1 MVQIYNEIFQWKF
14 KINAKKKMQ
23 KNFKMQFRAIKYADI
38 LKLLNN
44 FF

>member
-1 MVQIYNEIFQWKF
+1 MQ
-14 KINAKKKMQ
+14 KKMQ
-23 KNFKMQFRAIKYADI
+23 KNLKMQFRAIKYADI